1 MQQMFAKRH
10 AMAMVHHDPVQ
21 REVNDSMPADGS
33 DHIDSDH
40 NDSDHDEPVDV
51 HNRTRHVED
60 SEVDDQPFG
69 NEETPFITSSE
80 QDDFYAERLR

>member
-1 MQQMFAKRH
+1 MQQMFANRY
-10 AMAMVHHDPVQ
+10 AMVHHDPVH

-33 DHIDSDH
+33 DHNDSDH

-51 HNRTRHVED
+51 YDRTRQ
-60 SEVDDQPFG
+60 VDDPPID

-80 QDDFYAERLR
+80 QDDVFVEFFSCDERN